1 MKNLIAYFSRKGN
14 NHVNGKIEF
23 LPVGNT
29 EVAAKKL
36 QEMTGGDLFE
46 IRRAEPY
53 PEDYQACVQESV
65 RELKAAARP
74 ALADDMP
81 DVSGYDRIY
90 LGYPS
95 WCGTMPMPVFTFLA
109 SCDLAGKAICPFC
122 TNEGSGLGHSVEDIK
137 AACPQAQVLPGL
149 SLRGATVA
157 ESDGEIKAWLETL
170 PDGE

>member
-53 PEDYQACVQESV
+53 PEDYQACVQESGT
-65 RELKAAARP
+65 EGGGP
-74 ALADDMP
+74 A
-81 DVSGYDRIY
+81 
-90 LGYPS
+90 
-95 WCGTMPMPVFTFLA
+95 C
-109 SCDLAGKAICPFC
+109 AG
-122 TNEGSGLGHSVEDIK
+122 G
-137 AACPQAQVLPGL
+137 
-149 SLRGATVA
+149 
-157 ESDGEIKAWLETL
+157 
-170 PDGE
+170 